1 MSMFDDPAEVFRVA
15 KKKLEEEMSA
25 SSMDRDEEA
34 EKKFD
39 EEGTVLV
46 HASELG
52 RCPVYLHAKYSGKA
66 NNRSFSN
73 KVFLHDGFVHEDDT
87 AAMIVKILPE
97 DMILRRG
104 TSIRVELA
112 PNILLVGTLDIE
124 GVNDAGEVPWV
135 IEHKAVKHDTFIS
148 YEDAPSTI
156 PVWYHVQLAIYMVDR
171 NAESGLLL
179 IKDRNEGNFLHVQM
193 TRERAEALYKEYTE
207 RVVKIIEGKY
217 DLMHQETTYEC
228 SFCSMARSCFGKAV
242 TGETKKG
249 KEIIAGQAAPDPKH
263 AVLLSDVDRLW
274 GIHEELNRLTA
285 EKDVLRTAI
294 QAVMESV
301 GVVKVEGVLGKASY
315 VTSKGR
321 TYPNREDVKRLTD
334 EGKIRTE
341 TSEPSLYLRVSKAG
355 K

>member
-1 MSMFDDPAEVFRVA
+1 MFDDPTEVFRVA
-15 KKKLEEEMSA
+15 KSRLEEEMSA
-25 SSMDRDEEA
+25 SSVDRDEEA
-34 EKKFD
+34 DKKFD

-52 RCPVYLHAKYSGKA
+52 RCPVYLHAKYSGKM

-87 AAMIVKILPE
+87 AAMIAKILPE
-97 DMILRRG
+97 DMTLSRG
-104 TSIRVELA
+104 TSIQLELA
-112 PNILLVGTLDIE
+112 SGILLVGTLDME
-124 GVNDAGEVPWV
+124 GVNDAGEIPWV
-135 IEHKAVKHDTFIS
+135 IEHKAVKHATFTA

-156 PVWYHVQLAIYMVDR
+156 PIWYHVQLAVYMMVRD
-171 NAESGLLL
+171 AGCGLLL
-179 IKDRNEGNFLHVQM
+179 IKDRNEGKFLHVQM
-193 TRERAEALYKEYTE
+193 SRERAAALYKEYVE
-207 RVVKIIEGKY
+207 RVIAIIKGTY
-217 DLMHQETTYEC
+217 DLMHQDTTYEC
-228 SFCSMARSCFGKAV
+228 SFCPMARSCFGKAA

-249 KEIIAGQAAPDPKH
+249 KEIVAGQGPLDPKH
-263 AVLLSDVDRLW
+263 NILLEDVDKLW

-301 GVVKVEGVLGKASY
+301 GVVKVEGHDGKVSY
-315 VTSKGR
+315 VISKGR
-321 TYPNREDVKRLTD
+321 TYPNKEDIKRLTD

-341 TSEPSLYLRVSKAG
+341 TSEPSSYLRVSKVG